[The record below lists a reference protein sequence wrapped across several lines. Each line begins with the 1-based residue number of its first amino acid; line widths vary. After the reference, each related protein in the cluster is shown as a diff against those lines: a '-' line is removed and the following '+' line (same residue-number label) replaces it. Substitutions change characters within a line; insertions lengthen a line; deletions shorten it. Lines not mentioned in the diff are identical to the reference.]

1 MQFGICCGRTA
12 YVVLFVI
19 GLAVRGGA
27 AITGQWD
34 FEGGN
39 LSATIGSPLQFRA
52 DTGGVVQFG
61 TTASFGIPAINGAPA
76 NVLRVPATSPV
87 QGLILVHGAQ
97 PNSGGEFVNRY
108 TLVMDLFYPSNSTGF
123 RALLQTETNSPNT
136 TDAELFVN
144 GAHGI
149 GISSQ
154 YQGSVTPGEWHR
166 VAFTVDLSKREL
178 GKYVDGTNVLSGPAG
193 AAPLGTNAVQ
203 YLDATEGVADG
214 RWSLLPQALLFADND
229 AETGEVYVNSIQFH
243 NSTLTAEQVA
253 ALGRPSASG
262 IPYLA
267 PGGIAQ
273 WDFNGSLASS
283 VGGLALTTGFA
294 APAPTPGVSFT
305 TATINGQSA
314 QVASFTRGTF
324 FRMTHGLGVNAGGA
338 FLNRYTVVMDVM
350 FPSRPTGWAALWQT
364 SSANANDGDWFINP
378 AGGVGISGNYAGSV
392 VDGNWNRLALVVDT
406 VAGTFTTYVNG
417 VFAQQTS
424 AGSLDGRF
432 ALEPVALL
440 FADESQENAAG
451 FINSVQVRPES
462 LGAAD
467 IAALGGPAAG
477 GIQTPQPPVLRV
489 LSLNGGEVIQAG
501 STQKVVWAVTNPS
514 GYALVEIHDG
524 NTPYRTLG
532 QAPMLQTN
540 FTWIVSPRF
549 GNGTNYRVRV
559 SSVSFPAVADLSDAP
574 FTVEGSGPAPN
585 ALFGQPVQANGGFES
600 QLLSWQR
607 LTGNAAA
614 LTASGGRGSPH
625 GGSYFVYGGA
635 SPGGDTVLR
644 QEIDLIAAGFT
655 AADLDGGAAVD
666 AEAWLRNEFG
676 AGTFDDQV
684 FFRVAYLNEAG
695 AELSSVRCMVAGN
708 SVWIP
713 RTVTGLL
720 PQGTRKLR
728 AEIVGRHRRGANN
741 DSMADDV
748 IVRLQEAPVTFTP
761 VITKLPMLQDVRT
774 DAMRL
779 LWETDGNTCLHSVEW
794 GRSNVTEH
802 TLTDIETL
810 QIDGTHFVHRANIT
824 GLSMETDYVYRVR
837 SGDAVTPTYSFR
849 TAPKRETP
857 FAVAW
862 WGDNHQGTGI
872 LRTHVSNFLAQGVNL
887 IAVAGDMVNSG
898 NAISEWHD
906 YWFKPLEHLNCS
918 QTTPVV
924 FARGNHDGEHALAYA
939 YSALP
944 GNEAWFAFDYGNSRF
959 IFLDSEAST
968 GESPEQFAWLQAELA
983 RPETQR
989 AAFRIVCFHRPPFVN
1004 LWNGGGYTGEP
1015 FVRNDWVP
1023 LLTQGNVDV
1032 VISGHAHNYNRG
1044 TTNGVTYII
1053 AGGGGGT
1060 LDVERV
1066 ANWPL
1071 FTVEYSRYHYGLMEV
1086 SGNTMLWQAF
1096 DNNNQLLDMLVLPSR
1111 VPELDVVSQAPA
1123 GGSIQLS
1130 LGGKP
1135 GVRYVTEQ
1143 STNLI
1148 HWTAV
1153 KTNIAPVPGGGKVT
1167 NSIPGGG
1174 RQQFFRA
1181 VVR

>member
-1 MQFGICCGRTA
+1 MHFGICCGRAIFIALT
-12 YVVLFVI
+12 VI
-19 GLAVRGGA
+19 GMAVRGTA

-34 FEGGN
+34 FENGT
-39 LSATIGSPLQFRA
+39 LSATIGSPLQFRG
-52 DTGGVVQFG
+52 DTGGLVQFG
-61 TTASFGIPAINGAPA
+61 TTTSFVIPSINGSPA
-76 NVLRVPATSPV
+76 NVLRVPATSAS
-87 QGLILVHGAQ
+87 QGLILPHGAL

-123 RALLQTETNSPNT
+123 RALLQMETNSPNAS
-136 TDAELFVN
+136 DAELFVN

-149 GISSQ
+149 GISGE

-166 VAFTVDLSKREL
+166 VAFTVDLAKREL
-178 GKYVDGTNVLSGPAG
+178 GKYVNGTNVLSGPVG
-193 AAPLGTNAVQ
+193 ASPLGTNAVQ
-203 YLDATEGVADG
+203 YLDATAGVTDG
-214 RWSLLPQALLFADND
+214 RWSLLPQALLFADD
-229 AETGEVYVNSIQFH
+229 SAETGEVYVNSIQFH
-243 NSTLTAEQVA
+243 NSALTPEQVS
-253 ALGRPSASG
+253 ALGRPSAGG
-262 IPYLA
+262 IPYLSQS
-267 PGGIAQ
+267 GIAQ

-283 VGGLALTTGFA
+283 AGGLALTTGFA
-294 APAPTPGVSFT
+294 APAAAPGVSFT
-305 TATINGQSA
+305 STTINGQTA

-324 FRMTHGLGVNAGGA
+324 FRMTHGLGVNAGGG
-338 FLNRYTVVMDVM
+338 FLNRYTVIMDVM
-350 FPSRPTGWAALWQT
+350 FPSRPTGWAALLQT

-378 AGGVGISGNYAGSV
+378 SGGVGISGNYAGSV
-392 VDGNWNRLALVVDT
+392 PDGTWNRLALVVDT
-406 VAGTFTTYVNG
+406 VSGTFTTYVNG

-440 FADESQENAAG
+440 FADEDQENAGG
-451 FINSVQVRPES
+451 FVNSVQIRPEA
-462 LGAAD
+462 LAATD

-477 GIQTPQPPVLRV
+477 GIQTPQPPTLRV
-489 LSLNGGEVIQAG
+489 LNLNGGEVIQAG
-501 STQKVVWAVTNPS
+501 STQKVVWAATNPS
-514 GYALVEIHDG
+514 GFALVEIYDG
-524 NTPYRTLG
+524 DTLYRTLG

-574 FTVEGSGPAPN
+574 FSVAGSGPAPN
-585 ALFGQPVQANGGFES
+585 ALFGQPIQLNGGFES
-600 QLLSWQR
+600 QLLNWQR
-607 LTGNAAA
+607 LMGNAVA
-614 LTASGGRGSPH
+614 LTAAGGRGSPH
-625 GGSYFVYGGA
+625 GGSYFVYGGN

-655 AADLDGGAAVD
+655 VADLDGGAAVD

-684 FFRVAYLNEAG
+684 YFRVAYLNEAG
-695 AELSSVRCMVAGN
+695 TELSSVRCMVAGN
-708 SVWIP
+708 SIWIP

-720 PQGTRKLR
+720 PPGTRKLR

-748 IVRLQEAPVTFTP
+748 IVRLQEAPVAFTP
-761 VITKLPMLQDVRT
+761 VITKLPMLQGVRT

-779 LWETDGNTCLHSVEW
+779 LWETDGNTCVHSVEW

-810 QIDGTHFVHRANIT
+810 QIDATHFVHRANIT
-824 GLSMETDYVYRVR
+824 GLSTETDYVYRVR
-837 SGDAVTPTYSFR
+837 SGDAVTPVYRFQ

-898 NAISEWHD
+898 NVLSEWHD
-906 YWFKPLEHLNCS
+906 YWFKPLEHMNCS

-959 IFLDSEAST
+959 IFLDSEANTS
-968 GESPEQFAWLQAELA
+968 ESPEQRAWLQAELA

-989 AAFRIVCFHRPPFVN
+989 AAFRVVCFHKPPFVN
-1004 LWNGGGYTGEP
+1004 LWNGGGYTGEG

-1023 LLTQGNVDV
+1023 LLTQGNVDM
-1032 VISGHAHNYNRG
+1032 VICGHAHNYNRG

-1060 LDVERV
+1060 LDTERV

-1096 DNNNQLLDMLVLPSR
+1096 DNNNQLLDMMVLPSR
-1111 VPELDVVSQAPA
+1111 VPELAVVSQAPV
-1123 GGSIQLS
+1123 GGNIQLS

-1143 STNLI
+1143 STNLSS
-1148 HWTAV
+1148 WTAIR
-1153 KTNIAPVPGGGKVT
+1153 TNIAPVPAGGKVT
-1167 NSIPGGG
+1167 NSIP
-1174 RQQFFRA
+1174 RTNQQQFFRA

>member
-39 LSATIGSPLQFRA
+39 LSATIGSPLQFRT

-76 NVLRVPATSPV
+76 NVLRVPATSPT
-87 QGLILVHGAQ
+87 QGLILSHGAQ

-123 RALLQTETNSPNT
+123 RALLQTETNSPNR

-262 IPYLA
+262 IPYLTQ
-267 PGGIAQ
+267 GGIAQ
-273 WDFNGSLASS
+273 WDFNGTLASS
-283 VGGLALTTGFA
+283 AGGLALTTGFA
-294 APAPTPGVSFT
+294 APATTPGVSFT

-314 QVASFTRGTF
+314 QVASFSRGTF

-350 FPSRPTGWAALWQT
+350 FPSRPTGWAALFQT
-364 SSANANDGDWFINP
+364 SSANGNDGDWFINP

-392 VDGNWNRLALVVDT
+392 VDGTWNRLALVVDT

-417 VFAQQTS
+417 TFAQQTS

-440 FADESQENAAG
+440 FADEDQENAAG
-451 FINSVQVRPES
+451 FINSVQVRPEA

-559 SSVSFPAVADLSDAP
+559 SSVSFPAVADVSDAP

-708 SVWIP
+708 STWIP

-748 IVRLQEAPVTFTP
+748 IVRLQEAPVVFTP

-802 TLTDIETL
+802 ALTDIETL

-824 GLSMETDYVYRVR
+824 GLSVETDYVYRVR